1 MWFGGHYAISHIP
14 YIQKFY
20 SFYIYTSIWSKPFY
34 VQHKKRY
41 ESNKTQTGWIYL
53 KVSYL
58 VSSESGSSES
68 GKLRAKQRK
77 VLIYQFPFAVSLFWF
92 NSRAWVCLVFYLGVL
107 GGGRRC
113 VCNSSDK
120 KVETKMIKM
129 NLGVRWGNSK
139 SVRQLETDAFITPH
153 SSLLFCFSSQSRS
166 RGGQQYCF
174 LWF

>member
-58 VSSESGSSES
+58 VSSESG
-68 GKLRAKQRK
+68 KLRAKQRK
-77 VLIYQFPFAVSLFWF
+77 VLIYQFPFAVSLFWS
-92 NSRAWVCLVFYLGVL
+92 NSRAWVCLQCFIWGFFGAGRGV
-107 GGGRRC
+107 C
-113 VCNSSDK
+113 VTA
-120 KVETKMIKM
+120 VIKRLKLKWLKWTWELDEKIL
-129 NLGVRWGNSK
+129 N
-139 SVRQLETDAFITPH
+139 H
-153 SSLLFCFSSQSRS
+153 
-166 RGGQQYCF
+166 
-174 LWF
+174 